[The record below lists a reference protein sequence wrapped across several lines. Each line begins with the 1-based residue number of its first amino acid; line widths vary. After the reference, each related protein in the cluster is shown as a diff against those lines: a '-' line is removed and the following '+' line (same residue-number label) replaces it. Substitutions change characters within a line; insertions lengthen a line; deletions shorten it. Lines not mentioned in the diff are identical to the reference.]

1 MSLKETGELIKAILN
16 NVKIS
21 WIGMAIIILLLILFC
36 VIKWILSKYKKGK
49 RTIKENVKEFCRDL
63 INLKVWK
70 RIILCI
76 VVVIL
81 CVLVFVF
88 CYLVK
93 KPSPYQEIAI
103 LNDENEII
111 YPIGVDILNEKI
123 IGEYTFFTYN
133 TSQMIG
139 DKIITYPVLYKWQ
152 KGKIA
157 EKISKDACPHF
168 EVIKNSVIYLNSTLA
183 DLSHG
188 ELYVARPDGMNKRVM
203 EEELYDFSV
212 DDEYIYFTYCFD
224 TIGAGL
230 EGHALYRIDLN
241 GNHMTRM
248 AYEISSPILKGSH
261 YNVRI
266 ENGWA
271 IYSNYKI
278 QIENEANGLEKVVL
292 LENTDDDWIYYTSNR
307 LIKAKPDGTE
317 QIVLDE
323 ADDFWYQID
332 KIEGEYIFYQKG
344 NDKYK
349 IDINGENKEK
359 LND

>member
-1 MSLKETGELIKAILN
+1 
-16 NVKIS
+16 
-21 WIGMAIIILLLILFC
+21 
-36 VIKWILSKYKKGK
+36 
-49 RTIKENVKEFCRDL
+49 
-63 INLKVWK
+63 
-70 RIILCI
+70 
-76 VVVIL
+76 
-81 CVLVFVF
+81 
-88 CYLVK
+88 
-93 KPSPYQEIAI
+93 
-103 LNDENEII
+103 
-111 YPIGVDILNEKI
+111 
-123 IGEYTFFTYN
+123 
-133 TSQMIG
+133 MIG

-157 EKISKDACPHF
+157 EKISKGACPHF

-188 ELYVARPDGMNKRVM
+188 ELYVARPDGMNERVM

-230 EGHALYRIDLN
+230 EGHALYRMDLN

-248 AYEISSPILKGSH
+248 AYQISSPILKGSH

-292 LENTDDDWIYYTSNR
+292 LENTDDDLLKSSILSQLPLPFLLYYLNTNEISLEIYNYSKFLKLVFPLFLYELTISYHYIDYKQKLFR
-307 LIKAKPDGTE
+307 LISRAVYLV
-317 QIVLDE
+317 QCYFL
-323 ADDFWYQID
+323 
-332 KIEGEYIFYQKG
+332 
-344 NDKYK
+344 
-349 IDINGENKEK
+349 
-359 LND
+359 L